1 MKPALYSAT
10 LINTTLLRQKAAI
23 LALVSS
29 AIIANP
35 RGSGAQQ
42 TAESRADAPRIGLV
56 LGGGGAKGL
65 AHIGVLQI
73 LHEENISPSIVTG
86 TSMGALVGGL
96 YAIGHTPAGL
106 DSIVTSLDWI
116 SYFRDVPE
124 RRFLSPGRRL
134 GSDRTVLS
142 LPIHDWKVTLPSG
155 TISGQRISELLANL
169 TWSVQAERD
178 FSRLPRSFAA
188 IATDIETGRTVVLN
202 SGSLAETMRASMSI
216 PSLFSPVVVDGMLL
230 VDGGVT
236 RNLPAREA
244 KDLGADIIICSDV
257 TDTLRP
263 ASRLR
268 SLLDILMQTVSIYMN
283 AVSEADRP
291 LCDIY
296 IHPET
301 EDLTIADFAAART
314 WITRG
319 RDAAGRVRGELAAL
333 RARSQ
338 SEYVAPLA
346 PSNPARISGVRVE
359 GVTGPAERVV
369 RRRLELPG
377 EGQVSA
383 GELEAAVQRAYA
395 TQMFESV
402 TYRLEQAGPDTLA
415 VITALPR
422 QEDRL
427 GLGIRHDDTYNVS
440 VLLTGHLGNRLGFGS
455 TTELELRLG
464 EQLRAAFQHSTP
476 ELGASP
482 VVASGGISFTRTPV
496 PFYSGRR
503 QTSESRLEV
512 SNALASLGVLVG
524 AAGSIG
530 THLKLEHARTTESV
544 AAIDSTTSVTFTS
557 IAAHLRW
564 ETLDRSGFPTRG
576 TRLTVKS
583 ERALSGA
590 DFSHHVAIGLIALPL
605 APRFTL
611 VGRAAAGKSSNADD
625 LPLHYVFM
633 LGGLY
638 PAPLY
643 PGTQIAF
650 AGFRPQQ
657 VKGTSVSV
665 AGAAL
670 QWKAFGEVYA
680 ITRVDVGYAGTP
692 LSLDSRL
699 YHVGAGI
706 ALGALTPFG
715 PAELSLSGRK

>member
-1 MKPALYSAT
+1 MLS
-10 LINTTLLRQKAAI
+10 
-23 LALVSS
+23 
-29 AIIANP
+29 
-35 RGSGAQQ
+35 
-42 TAESRADAPRIGLV
+42 
-56 LGGGGAKGL
+56 GGGAKGL

-96 YAIGHTPAGL
+96 YSIGHTPAGL

-116 SYFRDVPE
+116 TYFRDVPE

-142 LPIHDWKVTLPSG
+142 LPIDDWKVTLPSG

-178 FSRLPRSFAA
+178 FKRLPRSFAA
-188 IATDIETGRTVVLN
+188 IATDIETGLTVVLD
-202 SGSLAETMRASMSI
+202 SGSLAEAMRASMSI
-216 PSLFSPVVVDGMLL
+216 PSLFSPIAVDGKLL

-283 AVSEADRP
+283 SASETDRP

-301 EDLTIADFAAART
+301 EDLTIADFAAAPT
-314 WITRG
+314 WIARG
-319 RDAAGRVRGELAAL
+319 RDAAGRVRSELASL
-333 RARSQ
+333 RARAHSRP
-338 SEYVAPLA
+338 VAPLA
-346 PSNPARISGVRVE
+346 PSSPANISAVRIE
-359 GVTGPAERVV
+359 GVTGPAEQVV
-369 RRRLELPG
+369 RRKIQLPG
-377 EGQVSA
+377 DRRVSRA
-383 GELEAAVQRAYA
+383 ELEAAVQRAYA

-402 TYRLEQAGPDTLA
+402 TYRLESEGVDTIA
-415 VITALPR
+415 VITALAR

-440 VLLTGHLGNRLGFGS
+440 VLLTGCFGNRLGFGS

-464 EQLRAAFQHSTP
+464 EQLRASFQHSTP
-476 ELGASP
+476 GLGASP
-482 VVASGGISFTRTPV
+482 VVASGGFSFTRTPV

-512 SNALASLGVLVG
+512 SNAVASLGVLAG
-524 AAGSIG
+524 ASG
-530 THLKLEHARTTESV
+530 TLGTDFKVEHARTTESV
-544 AAIDSTTSVTFTS
+544 GAVDSTTSVTFTS
-557 IAAHLRW
+557 LAAHLRW
-564 ETLDRSGFPTRG
+564 ETLDRSAFPTRG
-576 TRLTVKS
+576 TRLIAKS
-583 ERALSGA
+583 ELALSGA
-590 DFSHHVAIGLIALPL
+590 AFSHHVASGLIAVPL

-611 VGRAAAGKSSNADD
+611 VGRAAGGRSSNMGD

-638 PAPLY
+638 PAPLF
-643 PGTQIAF
+643 PETQIAF

-657 VKGTSVSV
+657 AKGTSVSV

-670 QWKAFGEVYA
+670 QWQAFDEIYTT
-680 ITRVDVGYAGTP
+680 TRVDVGYAGKP
-692 LSLDSRL
+692 LSLDSQL

-715 PAELSLSGRK
+715 PAELSLTGRKGTKPRLELSLGYPF

>member
-1 MKPALYSAT
+1 
-10 LINTTLLRQKAAI
+10 
-23 LALVSS
+23 
-29 AIIANP
+29 
-35 RGSGAQQ
+35 
-42 TAESRADAPRIGLV
+42 
-56 LGGGGAKGL
+56 
-65 AHIGVLQI
+65 
-73 LHEENISPSIVTG
+73 
-86 TSMGALVGGL
+86 MGALVGGL
-96 YAIGHTPAGL
+96 YAIGHTPASL

-116 SYFRDVPE
+116 TYFRDVPE

-142 LPIHDWKVTLPSG
+142 LPVHDWKVTLPSG

-178 FSRLPRSFAA
+178 FAHFPRSFAA
-188 IATDIETGRTVVLN
+188 IATDIENGETVVLD
-202 SGSLAETMRASMSI
+202 SGSLAEAMRASMSI
-216 PSLFSPVVVDGMLL
+216 PSLFSPVVVGGRLL

-244 KDLGADIIICSDV
+244 KNLGADIIICSDV

-268 SLLDILMQTVSIYMN
+268 SLIDILMQTVTIYMN
-283 AVSEADRP
+283 SVSESDRP

-301 EDLTIADFAAART
+301 EELTIADFEAAPA
-314 WITRG
+314 WIARG

-333 RARSQ
+333 RARAYSQ
-338 SEYVAPLA
+338 PVPALE
-346 PSNPARISGVRVE
+346 PSRTSQISHVRVD
-359 GVTGPAERVV
+359 GVTGPAELVV
-369 RRRLELPG
+369 RRRLQLPG
-377 EGQVSA
+377 SGQVSA

-395 TQMFESV
+395 TQMFETV
-402 TYRLEQAGPDTLA
+402 TYRLESAGADTLA

-422 QEDRL
+422 HADRL
-427 GLGIRHDDTYNVS
+427 GFGIRYDDTYNVS
-440 VLLTGHLGNRLGFGS
+440 VLLTGLLGNRLEFGS
-455 TTELELRLG
+455 ATELELRLG

-482 VVASGGISFTRTPV
+482 IVASAGLSFTRTPV

-512 SNALASLGVLVG
+512 SNAIASLGVLAG
-524 AAGSIG
+524 ASG
-530 THLKLEHARTTESV
+530 TFGTDLKVERARTTESV
-544 AAIDSTTSVTFTS
+544 GALDSTTSLTFTS
-557 IAAHLRW
+557 IAAHLRL
-564 ETLDRSGFPTRG
+564 ETLDRSSFPTRG
-576 TRLTVKS
+576 TRLSVKS

-590 DFSHHVAIGLIALPL
+590 DFSHHVASGLIALPL

-611 VGRAAAGKSSNADD
+611 VGRVAGGRSSNVPD
-625 LPLHYVFM
+625 LPLHYTFM

-638 PAPLY
+638 PAPIF
-643 PGTQIAF
+643 PETHIAF

-657 VKGTSVSV
+657 AKGTSMSV

-670 QWKAFGEVYA
+670 QWKAVDQIYA
-680 ITRVDVGYAGTP
+680 TARVDVGYAGRP
-692 LSLDSRL
+692 LTLDSRL
-699 YHVGAGI
+699 YHAGAGI

-715 PAELSLSGRK
+715 PAELSLTARKDTTPRLELSLGYPF